1 MKTIGLYSYKGGTG
15 KSLTAANLAV
25 FLSRAG
31 YNSVIVDADIEG
43 PSVHHKFGHAGW
55 SATGKGGLVSLI
67 ASAFNPGAWDSRD
80 VPNISLSGGIDVQHY
95 AYLLESPRD
104 QMKEPFEQ
112 KFGSIYILPAGDI
125 NSEEY
130 RQIIRSPLWH
140 ELFSLYDRCRT
151 GKPKARERYYPFL
164 EYLGHLK
171 TALSSIRKHPESEE
185 VVRPDYMIVDF
196 GSGAAEMSTTL
207 INAWVDTLVYMLLL
221 NDENI
226 NHMRGAFGTFA
237 DAGSDRYRMKISED
251 EFYIETVLSRV
262 SHSIQFQGDHT
273 LKRALK
279 ARHFDINRMLVL
291 HSDRDLEMMEELR
304 CGYQTLPQNRRLTHD
319 YLKLFGNLLKE
330 EHYPVDGPEGV
341 ARILNLD
348 NHYEETE
355 RVFIHETPRGTLINP
370 NDKSRNVAFKVETF
384 KRLLE
389 GVQTGLETLLDEERE
404 NGKLRATNQD
414 WLTKT
419 LRSAGR
425 GCGEAFGVALNKTFS
440 NGRVGVGVQERIQK
454 WADFDSDVGFGK
466 FCFDELSIKIDGK
479 RLVHC
484 DVYLLESFLT
494 AESEVRSG
502 EAADHQYCEF
512 MTGYIEGVLS
522 NLLGTNMVVK
532 HVNQAFNFP
541 KHMEGDLV
549 SDPRSESCCFQVSAP
564 VLDLDDEFL
573 ATRNVSE
580 FSGTFTSKASIE

>member
-55 SATGKGGLVSLI
+55 SATGKGGLVSLV
-67 ASAFNPGAWDSRD
+67 ASAFKPEAWDSRD
-80 VPNISLSGGIDVQHY
+80 LPDFSLSEEIDVQHY

-104 QMKEPFEQ
+104 HMKENFEK
-112 KFGSIYILPAGDI
+112 KFGSIHILPAGDI
-125 NSEEY
+125 NSDEY

-140 ELFSLYDRCRT
+140 ELFSLYDRRRL
-151 GKPKARERYYPFL
+151 GKPKARELYDPFL
-164 EYLGHLK
+164 KYLGQIK
-171 TALSSIRKHPESEE
+171 EALSSIRKHPESDE
-185 VVRPDYMIVDF
+185 VIRPDYMIVDF

-207 INAWVDTLVYMLLL
+207 INAWVDTLVYMLLM

-237 DAGSDRYRMKISED
+237 DAGTDRYRMNISKD

-279 ARHFDINRMLVL
+279 ARHFDIDRMLVL

-341 ARILNLD
+341 AKILNLD
-348 NHYEETE
+348 SQYEETE
-355 RVFIHETPRGTLINP
+355 RVFIHEAPRGTLINP

-425 GCGEAFGVALNKTFS
+425 GCGEAFGVALNKSFS
-440 NGRVGVGVQERIQK
+440 KGRVGIGVQERIQK
-454 WADFDSDVGFGK
+454 WADFDSDVGFGR

-484 DVYLLESFLT
+484 DVFLLESFLT
-494 AESEVRSG
+494 TESEFKAGGV
-502 EAADHQYCEF
+502 ADHQYCEF

-522 NLLGTNMVVK
+522 NLLGTNMVVN
-532 HVNQAFNFP
+532 HVNHAFNLP
-541 KHMEGDLV
+541 DHIKNELAL
-549 SDPRSESCCFQVSAP
+549 DPRSESCCFHVSTPIFGPDVDYSATQE
-564 VLDLDDEFL
+564 LNEFKK
-573 ATRNVSE
+573 AFN
-580 FSGTFTSKASIE
+580 SKT